1 MSTLAAVAQR
11 LAQGEKLQ
19 RADAAIVLESH
30 DLVSIG
36 MMADQDRRRRHGA
49 DTTFV
54 RVFEAHVEAIPSSLP
69 AGVAA
74 GEFRIAGRPES
85 VDAAVAA
92 VAAFRRLAGDA
103 PLFAFSLRDLE
114 TLDASYEIFARL
126 RTAGL
131 DGIAEVPVDL
141 VSSSVPV
148 RAARQAGLL
157 VLRLTVDS
165 LPDDVLQLLTG
176 ARTFALEAEGFRAF
190 APLPRRLSVA
200 APTTGYDDVKCVA
213 LARLLVDVP
222 SIQVDWPL
230 YGPKLA
236 QVGLIVGADDVD
248 GVIAADPG
256 TLGTR
261 RSALEEIRGNIRA
274 AGLQPVER
282 NGRFERLAAAP
293 GARG

>member
-1 MSTLAAVAQR
+1 MTTLAAVAER
-11 LAQGEKLQ
+11 LAQGERLQ
-19 RADAAIVLESH
+19 RADAAFVLESH

-36 MMADQDRRRRHGA
+36 TMADEERRRRHGI

-85 VDAAVAA
+85 ADAAVAA
-92 VAAFRRLAGDA
+92 VAAMRRVAGDA
-103 PLFAFSLRDLE
+103 PLFGFSLRDLE
-114 TLDASYEIFARL
+114 ALDASSEIFGRL
-126 RTAGL
+126 RAAGL
-131 DGIAEVPVDL
+131 DGIVEVPVDL
-141 VSSSVPV
+141 VSSSIPV
-148 RAARQAGLL
+148 RAARQADLL
-157 VLRLTVDS
+157 VLRMTVDS
-165 LPDDVLQLLTG
+165 APDDLLQLLT
-176 ARTFALEAEGFRAF
+176 AAQTFAIEAGEFRAF

-200 APTTGYDDVKCVA
+200 SPTTGYDDVKCVA

-236 QVGLIVGADDVD
+236 QVGLIGGADDVD

-274 AGLQPVER
+274 AGLNPVER
-282 NGRFERLAAAP
+282 NGRFERLADES